1 MILFFLY
8 ILPTIL
14 SIFCALSVSNSSD
27 EAALGILGSFI
38 PVFNLCTGYGWVISL
53 IFKK

>member
-14 SIFCALSVSNSSD
+14 SIFFALSVSNSLD
-27 EAALGILGSFI
+27 EVFVGILGSFV
-38 PVFNLCTGYGWVISL
+38 PVFNLYIGYGWVISL
-53 IFKK
+53 FFK

>member
-14 SIFCALSVSNSSD
+14 SIFFALSVSNSLD
-27 EAALGILGSFI
+27 EAILGILGSFVPI
-38 PVFNLCTGYGWVISL
+38 FNLCTGYGWVISL
-53 IFKK
+53 IFK

>member
-14 SIFCALSVSNSSD
+14 SIFFVFSVSNSLD
-27 EAALGILGSFI
+27 EAIAGILGSFVPI
-38 PVFNLCTGYGWVISL
+38 FNLYIGYGWVISL
-53 IFKK
+53 FFK